1 MVGLAQTG
9 QMPTDATQRCVYDI
23 AATTPIKCG
32 RGLPPIAVDQLAPRL
47 ADTPQS
53 GASPLP
59 QGLDDDGARV
69 AAAGNARDR
78 VHTPSAA
85 WAVASQ
91 GWRVANVGGGLP
103 PPTGVRR

>member
-1 MVGLAQTG
+1 MAASSASSYPWIWSCLLNIASLPAFRIVEARAEPFDAMVGLAQTG

-59 QGLDDDGARV
+59 QGLGDDLA
-69 AAAGNARDR
+69 
-78 VHTPSAA
+78 HE
-85 WAVASQ
+85 
-91 GWRVANVGGGLP
+91 
-103 PPTGVRR
+103 